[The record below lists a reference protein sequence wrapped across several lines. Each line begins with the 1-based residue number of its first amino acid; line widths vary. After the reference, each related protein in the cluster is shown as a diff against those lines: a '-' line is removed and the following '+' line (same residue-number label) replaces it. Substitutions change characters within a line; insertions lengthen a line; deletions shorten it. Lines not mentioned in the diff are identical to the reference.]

1 MVVPNSTLNKETI
14 VNFSRPRPQ
23 RMEMIDVEFSYQDPP
38 YKVRQ
43 ALTELMRDTDGVLD
57 KPKPIA
63 ATLGYGDFSVKYRL
77 IYRTAE
83 ERPLAGQERAGHP
96 HLVHGET
103 ARVHDAVSRARCPA
117 ASAGAPLHAPRTPK
131 APICWRSSRA
141 SRRFPPEDRG
151 RTRPLTF
158 GAAT

>member
-1 MVVPNSTLNKETI
+1 MKEVNWRSAHIEAIGGAIMVVPNSTLNKETI

-23 RMEMIDVEFSYQDPP
+23 RMEMFDVDFSHQDPP

-43 ALTELMRDTDGVLD
+43 ALVELMRETEGVLE

-83 ERPLAGQERAGHP
+83 R
-96 HLVHGET
+96 
-103 ARVHDAVSRARCPA
+103 
-117 ASAGAPLHAPRTPK
+117 
-131 APICWRSSRA
+131 
-141 SRRFPPEDRG
+141 
-151 RTRPLTF
+151 
-158 GAAT
+158 